1 MNFQSP
7 NALSPITAKKALEK
21 NLKKVEQL
29 KEQLQIEINEKNEL
43 AEENS
48 KLQHSVDNLSE
59 QLLYVLEV
67 FIKYVTYSYFSKYRF
82 R

>member
-1 MNFQSP
+1 M
-7 NALSPITAKKALEK
+7 EK

-48 KLQHSVDNLSE
+48 KLQLSVDNLSE
-59 QLLYVLEV
+59 QFLYLLEV
-67 FIKYVTYSYFSKYRF
+67 LISYVTYSYYSKYR
-82 R
+82 